1 MSNMLLITRTLN
13 LNQFGCC
20 QKYLK
25 EEFWD
30 AANLFLWMAFGIN
43 PLHESCSVQKSTKNE
58 TLESHLGKVLKTWN
72 QKLNALITVI
82 NWIKGL
88 FLTRSSKFN

>member
-1 MSNMLLITRTLN
+1 MLLITRTLN

-43 PLHESCSVQKSTKNE
+43 PLHESCSVQKATKNE
-58 TLESHLGKVLKTWN
+58 TL
-72 QKLNALITVI
+72 
-82 NWIKGL
+82 
-88 FLTRSSKFN
+88 

>member
-1 MSNMLLITRTLN
+1 MSNMLLITRCTLN

-30 AANLFLWMAFGIN
+30 ATNLFLWMAFNIN
-43 PLHESCSVQKSTKNE
+43 PLHESC
-58 TLESHLGKVLKTWN
+58 
-72 QKLNALITVI
+72 
-82 NWIKGL
+82 
-88 FLTRSSKFN
+88 